1 LCLTHILIDQACD
14 FGLRQLAGVLFKQFC
29 EIHWS
34 QNSEK
39 FVEPEVDLAIK
50 QRVKQILPMGLNDQS
65 SKIRTTVAFAISTI
79 AHFDWPELWPEL
91 FGFLLNALSVNVTIG
106 SNMNGV
112 HGALVTLSEIINE
125 VTDIQMPTI
134 APAIIPQVYKIFID
148 PQSYSIDLR
157 KRAIEI
163 FTAIINV
170 IAEMAEYDST
180 CGKQLIGI
188 LLICL
193 FEYLVSV
200 IALKKCTFKSL
211 SDFMKRLSRFNILI
225 KFH

>member
-1 LCLTHILIDQACD
+1 
-14 FGLRQLAGVLFKQFC
+14 
-29 EIHWS
+29 
-34 QNSEK
+34 
-39 FVEPEVDLAIK
+39 
-50 QRVKQILPMGLNDQS
+50 MGLNDQS

-91 FGFLLNALSVNVTIG
+91 FSFLLNALSVNVTIG

-188 LLICL
+188 LFICL

-200 IALKKCTFKSL
+200 IALKKCTFESL
-211 SDFMKRLSRFNILI
+211 SDFLKRIY
-225 KFH
+225 